1 MGDGGQAA
9 VSRLMLL
16 ERELEGFY
24 VGDLTLFLKNVK
36 GLPYSSQTWWYQGG
50 GDLPSC
56 PQKAHTQIGEMSFC
70 LWTDEAGMES
80 CFDVLMCA
88 FNICMYYML

>member
-16 ERELEGFY
+16 ERKLEGFY

-36 GLPYSSQTWWYQGG
+36 GLPYSSQT
-50 GDLPSC
+50 
-56 PQKAHTQIGEMSFC
+56 
-70 LWTDEAGMES
+70 
-80 CFDVLMCA
+80 
-88 FNICMYYML
+88 